1 MSKNVE
7 PEETPPVIA
16 YMAIG
21 MLLLWIPMAALLIT
35 AAKTTL
41 EGIAMVAILTVMG
54 MLLGLFAVWS
64 DARAHRDESE
74 GND

>member
-1 MSKNVE
+1 MSRNVE
-7 PEETPPVIA
+7 PEETRPVIA

-21 MLLLWIPMAALLIT
+21 MLLVWIPMAALLIT

-64 DARAHRDESE
+64 DGRAHRDESD
-74 GND
+74 GSD